1 MFPRIF
7 TRQFQTTS
15 FRLAEET
22 GTKLTKEQL
31 RKRELRKMVQRRLQ
45 AKTPASDHP
54 LYMSVSKALRYLRA
68 IEVGQPASQ
77 QTITLTTLV
86 VAERGVPPLTG
97 NVSFGKP
104 LKDVKVAVFTN
115 DEAQAAL
122 MKDKYNVHLV
132 GGSDLV
138 SQIKAGE
145 VNIDFDKAFAT
156 PDIVPQLASQVGRI
170 LGPRGLLPTAKK
182 GTVAEDLEPLIKD
195 SMSSV
200 PFRQRGNSISLGVA
214 KTHFTDKEVLENLL
228 ATQKAFKQSIT
239 NQQTKKPSIL
249 SQTTLTSTHGP
260 GIVID
265 FA

>member
-1 MFPRIF
+1 MFPRLF
-7 TRQFQTTS
+7 TRQFQTTA

-22 GTKLTKEQL
+22 GTKLSKEQL

-54 LYMSVSKALRYLRA
+54 LYMPVSKALRYLRA
-68 IEVGQPASQ
+68 IEVGQPAGQ

-86 VAERGVPPLTG
+86 VSERGVPPLAG
-97 NVSFGKP
+97 NVSFTKP
-104 LKDVKVAVFTN
+104 LKDVKVAVFTD
-115 DEAQAAL
+115 DEAQATL
-122 MKDKYNVHLV
+122 MKEKYNVHLV

-138 SQIKAGE
+138 SKIKAGE
-145 VNIDFDKAFAT
+145 VSINFDKAFAT

-170 LGPRGLLPTAKK
+170 LGPRGLLPSVKK
-182 GTVAEDLEPLIKD
+182 GTVAEDLETLVKD

-200 PFRQRGNSISLGVA
+200 PFRQRGNCISLAVA
-214 KTHFTDKEVLENLL
+214 KTYFSDKEVLENLL
-228 ATQKAFKQSIT
+228 AAQKSIKQSIT
-239 NQQTKKPSIL
+239 TQQTKKPSIL